1 MGLVGSFLARAYL
14 NTRTWPKDDSATPA
28 AYQDRSKLEVLFG
41 PGVWEEFRGKTVLDY
56 GCGDGREAVEIACH
70 GAARVVGIDIRQDAL
85 RKAAAAANAA
95 SVSTIC
101 EFGAS
106 ASERFDVVLSL
117 DSMEHFPQP
126 ARELD
131 RMADLLHPAGY
142 VLMSF
147 GPPWLHPR
155 GHHFPLFP
163 WAQLVFTERSLMQ
176 WRARFKRDGARKFNE
191 CEGGLN
197 QMTVGKF
204 ERLVGQSPL
213 AFASCECVPIESL
226 RPLHNRLTR
235 EFTTATVR
243 SRLRLRSK

>member
-1 MGLVGSFLARAYL
+1 
-14 NTRTWPKDDSATPA
+14 
-28 AYQDRSKLEVLFG
+28 
-41 PGVWEEFRGKTVLDY
+41 
-56 GCGDGREAVEIACH
+56 
-70 GAARVVGIDIRQDAL
+70 
-85 RKAAAAANAA
+85 
-95 SVSTIC
+95 
-101 EFGAS
+101 
-106 ASERFDVVLSL
+106 
-117 DSMEHFPQP
+117 MEHFPQP
-126 ARELD
+126 AHELD

-197 QMTVGKF
+197 QMTLGKF

-213 AFASCECVPIESL
+213 AFASCECVPIGSL

-235 EFTTATVR
+235 EFTTPRFDPVCACVASSTGIPEAAGKGAE
-243 SRLRLRSK
+243 SRGRQARTPVLQHRIRGLRAEWDRHPGLSGVFLQPYSPPVLVL